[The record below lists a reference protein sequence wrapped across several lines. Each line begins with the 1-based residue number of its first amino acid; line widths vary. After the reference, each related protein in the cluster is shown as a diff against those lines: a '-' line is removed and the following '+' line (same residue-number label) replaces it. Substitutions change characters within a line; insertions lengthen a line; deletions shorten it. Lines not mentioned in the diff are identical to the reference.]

1 MKKILNIF
9 ASISL
14 VASGASTVVAC
25 GSKSEPIPGGE
36 GCRETKILTSEQAQ
50 VNFLYNELNNNKK
63 PYLIE
68 NDHFW
73 GNEANYQQDFLKL
86 FEKAASIPAQDD
98 SLLSLASG
106 PLQYYGKK
114 QVGIDIGKGTEK
126 EEAYVNIDWELTAAQ
141 KPIYQFYDKTWP
153 ELTSYPDGVS
163 RLINMMYGGW
173 DQTKKGPNWKSGD
186 LLGWWKNNV
195 GKSIPWDEKINNYII
210 NFIKNSLRDL
220 PSSITIHVDTPTTT
234 TKKLAVGD
242 TYEIPLSSIYLLS
255 NGVKYP
261 LGYYTNDSE
270 EGALP
275 KVQNWEISYNT
286 YYNLMQNELAGDP
299 VTWTLKKRDLNPFHP
314 TQASNYWN
322 SRYLARIVGS
332 KYGLFTDDLSFTGT
346 IKLDGTASK
355 IEVWYKGVDQGF
367 TIKFAVHVPST
378 AKQIINK
385 IKTDHFLV
393 PKDTNPNLNNAQ
405 TLTTIKKYLQKNNPK
420 LSTSDLSYIYLDQ
433 TKVSEKLSPSLY
445 SSIACIAVEGS
456 LSASTTIYVKLS
468 SV

>member
-1 MKKILNIF
+1 MLALLLLADRKANLFPVEK
-9 ASISL
+9 
-14 VASGASTVVAC
+14 VVA
-25 GSKSEPIPGGE
+25 KQ
-36 GCRETKILTSEQAQ
+36 KAQ

-173 DQTKKGPNWKSGD
+173 DQTKKSPNWKSGD
-186 LLGWWKNNV
+186 LLGWWKNKV
-195 GKSIPWDEKINNYII
+195 GKSILWDEKINNYIF
-210 NFIKNSLRDL
+210 NFIKNLLRDL

-234 TKKLAVGD
+234 KKLVVGD
-242 TYEIPLSSIYLLS
+242 IYEIPLSSIYLLS
-255 NGVKYP
+255 GGVKYP

-275 KVQNWEISYNT
+275 KAQNWEISYNT

-299 VTWTLKKRDLNPFHP
+299 VTWTFKKRDLNPLHP
-314 TQASNYWN
+314 TQASDYWN

-332 KYGLFTDDLSFTGT
+332 KYGSFSDDLSFTGT

-367 TIKFAVHVPST
+367 TIKFAFRDPSA

-385 IKTDHFLV
+385 IKTDHFLI
-393 PKDTNPNLNNAQ
+393 PRDTNPDVNNPQ
-405 TLTTIKKYLQKNNPK
+405 TLATIKKYLQKNNPK
-420 LSTSDLSYIYLDQ
+420 LSDDDMKYIELAPG
-433 TKVSEKLSPSLY
+433 TFSEKLSSSLY
-445 SSIACIAVEGS
+445 SSINVAAI
-456 LSASTTIYVKLS
+456 LTQ
-468 SV
+468 